1 MSSTR
6 HDRPRGKVH
15 LGTNESPPTSF
26 GEKTDV
32 AGQGSSGRG
41 DERAVSSEKKVS
53 AAPKP
58 VVVER
63 LTHADIPEI
72 VALYKRVWDAFR
84 PDLPQDLVKAW
95 EPNALEFSSWME
107 GVTYFAAR
115 RDGKMIGAIGCE
127 ISEGTCRI
135 VHLVSDPEARR
146 QGVAT
151 ALITA
156 AVDWARH
163 SSVSSVWADAL
174 ARFTQAA
181 LLFKKMGF
189 TECGVLHRHYFNED
203 VRLFET
209 LL

>member
-1 MSSTR
+1 MAAQ
-6 HDRPRGKVH
+6 
-15 LGTNESPPTSF
+15 GTN
-26 GEKTDV
+26 
-32 AGQGSSGRG
+32 ARG
-41 DERAVSSEKKVS
+41 DERAVSSEKKGS
-53 AAPKP
+53 ATAKP
-58 VVVER
+58 LAVER

-72 VALYKRVWDAFR
+72 VQLYKRVWDAFR
-84 PDLPQDLVKAW
+84 PDLPVELVKAW

-135 VHLVSDPEARR
+135 VHLVTDPEARR

-151 ALITA
+151 ALTTA
-156 AVDWARH
+156 AVDWAKH
-163 SSVSSVWADAL
+163 NNVGSLWADAL

-181 LLFKKMGF
+181 QMFKKLGF
-189 TECGVLHRHYFNED
+189 AECGVLHRHYFNED
-203 VRLFET
+203 VRLFEK